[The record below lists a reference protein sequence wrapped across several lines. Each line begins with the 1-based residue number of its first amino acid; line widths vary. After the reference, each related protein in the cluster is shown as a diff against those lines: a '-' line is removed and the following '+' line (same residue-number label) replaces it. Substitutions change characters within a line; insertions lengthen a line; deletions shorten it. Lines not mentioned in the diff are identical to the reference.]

1 MPWVHE
7 DAVLLPN
14 LLASRLEL
22 SLWGSYWRSRNQ
34 AAGWPRA
41 LGTAPLNSARG
52 TSSGGV
58 GSSGVGVGGNGG
70 GNSGGGSG
78 GGDGSGSGGGSGS
91 GSGSGGAGGGNS
103 GWSSISQLHS
113 LTDKLEVFWVSLDEA
128 TQGEFAIS
136 MISCLLNDF
145 KDY

>member
-34 AAGWPRA
+34 AAGVPRA
-41 LGTAPLNSARG
+41 LGTAPTNSARG

-58 GSSGVGVGGNGG
+58 S
-70 GNSGGGSG
+70 SGGGG
-78 GGDGSGSGGGSGS
+78 GGGGVSGVSGVSGVAIATVDDAAEIEDGVAREKREDPGRKG
-91 GSGSGGAGGGNS
+91 
-103 GWSSISQLHS
+103 L
-113 LTDKLEVFWVSLDEA
+113 
-128 TQGEFAIS
+128 
-136 MISCLLNDF
+136 
-145 KDY
+145 